1 MRAGIPSPDRGTDRG
16 SSERTHASR
25 SRLITANP
33 NWMTAT
39 TASTKITSA
48 PADATSRTSVPT
60 TPRSKSSSTS
70 RYSAC
75 SAMLPS
81 TVEAASSRSGPQTYP
96 TLPLTADPRMFTRAG
111 TGRLDGSETQHRCGR
126 VDPTIRRIGPVGRGP
141 RLTSC
146 SPRTNTHQFRPP
158 SPVGRPPASA
168 MAIFGAGHC
177 FSLQRQ
183 WSNYRG
189 VLLHRIPW
197 SGVIFRRCRNRE
209 RGSPIPAANSAESG
223 GFH

>member
-1 MRAGIPSPDRGTDRG
+1 MRCGWPLLQRVYEFVVGRCHG
-16 SSERTHASR
+16 SSQHSDASWHSKPRPRNRPRVKRTDTRIAVAFDHRESG
-25 SRLITANP
+25 
-33 NWMTAT
+33 WMTAT

-96 TLPLTADPRMFTRAG
+96 TLPLTADPRMFTCWNWKTRRQRNATSVRSG
-111 TGRLDGSETQHRCGR
+111 G
-126 VDPTIRRIGPVGRGP
+126 PTIRRIGPVGRGP

-197 SGVIFRRCRNRE
+197 SG
-209 RGSPIPAANSAESG
+209 
-223 GFH
+223 